1 MASDRAR
8 ALSTST
14 TAWHVLL
21 GGAWYAL
28 ALVWGGEWLFAQ
40 FTAREFTMGYE
51 GGPRWTRTALAFAPF
66 ACLALYAFV
75 RRHAVWSARV
85 RLAWATGIALSL
97 LLWLWYFLDPLL
109 NPGGGANI
117 GLGLVM
123 MASPL
128 PIFVVMWLIAR
139 RPRA

>member
-1 MASDRAR
+1 MASDLSRAPP
-8 ALSTST
+8 TST
-14 TAWHVLL
+14 TAVHVLL
-21 GGAWYAL
+21 GGALYAL

-40 FTAREFTMGYE
+40 FTAREFTMGAE
-51 GGPRWTRTALAFAPF
+51 VGPRWTRTTLAFLPF
-66 ACLALYAFV
+66 AGLALYAFF
-75 RRHAVWSARV
+75 RRRALWSARV
-85 RLAWATGIALSL
+85 RLAWATGIVLSL

-117 GLGLVM
+117 GLGLLM

-128 PIFVVMWLIAR
+128 PIFLAMWLIAR